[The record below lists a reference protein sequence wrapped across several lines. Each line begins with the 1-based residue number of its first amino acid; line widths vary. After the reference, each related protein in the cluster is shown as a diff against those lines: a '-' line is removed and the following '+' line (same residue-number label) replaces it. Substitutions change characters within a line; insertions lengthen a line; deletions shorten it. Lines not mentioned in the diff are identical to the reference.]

1 MKWETSV
8 PDVDRAEVRRAVG
21 LSRLAGALVALGL
34 IGGGAYMHRA
44 DLTSPAAVYQFATIV
59 VGGIAFVALSTL
71 ARLAH
76 AGIIERSLKTVR
88 SLTDQLRDIAVRD
101 PLTGLFNLRAFQ
113 QRLSDDLDA
122 ASRRGEPVSLII
134 ADLDNFK
141 LLNDSFGH
149 PFGDEVLR
157 RTARVF
163 ERGGGDCAC
172 AARLGGDEFA
182 LVLPGM
188 TRDAAVEVARMIER
202 NLAEVRV
209 DDRQSATLGSFGIGT
224 YPQDGD
230 TVQAL
235 FAAADGRMYSEKHRR
250 KAEALSSL
258 AGASRKLFVDVGH
271 ALRPDRT
278 TGEILTEIAAAARQ
292 QFALTV
298 ARIHVAAAGEY
309 APLSAVAASA
319 PELAQAC
326 HGPGPLDAGGLASRL
341 PPEAWIIETAI
352 PGETEQVG
360 TLLLAGLPQT
370 SSRPDTPVVLA
381 LADLIQAVVA
391 NGRAHDDAARAG
403 RERDI
408 HVELAQAL
416 AGSGSLYERLSI
428 VVNRVAKLIGA
439 VTVSIEGL
447 APDDATGYSHDL
459 LSGAPPD
466 LLRTWQE
473 VRASKQGRALLSALA
488 GEAPCVLRDPTSD
501 VRIPELERDLIRR
514 ASITAI
520 AVVAIRFDGQVLG
533 ILSAASRQSDAQA
546 EGWLSVLTP
555 IADRLAPVMK
565 VALLRDE
572 LEASYRQLEQSSRAS
587 LARLADAAEA
597 RDPHTGGHLRRI
609 RHYSYALACELGLSE
624 PEAEAVA
631 AASAVH
637 DLGKLRLPDE
647 VLMNPGRLDAHDWE
661 RMMQHPTDGERL
673 IGESPMFEIERCV
686 ARWHHERWDGSGY
699 PDGLIGEEIPLS
711 ARVVAVADAL
721 DALTTVR
728 PYKPAWSLQKAFAE
742 IVRMGGSLYCP
753 TVVSALRSLWEGGRL
768 AEIHALVESED
779 HEHHDASGERLVA

>member
-1 MKWETSV
+1 MKWETS
-8 PDVDRAEVRRAVG
+8 PEVDRDQVRRAVVLARLGG
-21 LSRLAGALVALGL
+21 LAVMVSL
-34 IGGGAYMHRA
+34 IVGGVYMHRG
-44 DLTSPAAVYQFATIV
+44 DLTSPAAAYQFATIV
-59 VGGIAFVALSTL
+59 VGGIAFIALSTL

-76 AGIIERSLKTVR
+76 AGVIERSLNTVR
-88 SLTDQLRDIAVRD
+88 SLTDQLREIAERD

-113 QRLSDDLDA
+113 QRLSDDMA
-122 ASRRGEPVSLII
+122 AAARDGGTVSLII

-141 LLNDSFGH
+141 VLNDSFGH
-149 PFGDEVLR
+149 PFRDEVLR

-163 ERGGGDCAC
+163 ERQGGACAC

-188 TRDAAVEVARMIER
+188 TRDAAVDAARRIQRE
-202 NLAEVRV
+202 LEEVRV
-209 DDRQSATLGSFGIGT
+209 DARQSATLGSFGIGT
-224 YPQDGD
+224 FPEDGD

-258 AGASRKLFVDVGH
+258 AGASRKLFVGVGR
-271 ALRPDRT
+271 AMRPDRPT
-278 TGEILTEIAAAARQ
+278 DQILAEIAASARE
-292 QFALTV
+292 QFALSL
-298 ARIHVAAAGEY
+298 ARIYVEGTATHPPIVATDATSPEVEAACR
-309 APLSAVAASA
+309 SA
-319 PELAQAC
+319 
-326 HGPGPLDAGGLASRL
+326 GPLDAAGLAALL
-341 PPEAWIIETAI
+341 PGHAWIIDTPI
-352 PGETEQVG
+352 PGEVESVG
-360 TLLLAGLPQT
+360 NLLLAGEPDT
-370 SSRPDTPVVLA
+370 SFRPDTPVVLA
-381 LADLIQAVVA
+381 LADLVQAVVA
-391 NGRAHDDAARAG
+391 NGRAHVDAARAG

-408 HVELAQAL
+408 HIELAQVL
-416 AGSGSLYERLSI
+416 AGSGSLYGRLAL
-428 VVNRVAKLIGA
+428 VVEKVEKLIGA

-447 APDDATGYSHDL
+447 SPDDTDSHAYNL
-459 LSGAPPD
+459 LSGAPPEI
-466 LLRTWQE
+466 LHAWQE
-473 VRASKQGRALLSALA
+473 VRITEQGRALIQLLA
-488 GEAPCVLRDPTSD
+488 DEAPCVLRDPVHD
-501 VRIPELERDLIRR
+501 ERIPAAERELIRQ
-514 ASITAI
+514 ASISAV

-533 ILSAASRQSDAQA
+533 ILSGASEQGEAQA
-546 EGWLSVLTP
+546 AGWLPVLTS

-609 RHYSYALACELGLSE
+609 RRYSYALAREVGLSE
-624 PEAEAVA
+624 PEAESVA

-661 RMMQHPTDGERL
+661 RMMEHPVAGERL

-699 PDGLIGEEIPLS
+699 PDGLAGEQIPLP
-711 ARVVAVADAL
+711 ARIVAVADAL

-728 PYKPAWSLQKAFAE
+728 PYKPAWPLAKAFAE
-742 IVRMGGSLYCP
+742 IRRMGGSLYCP
-753 TVVSALRSLWEGGRL
+753 VVVGALGALWESGRL
-768 AEIHALVESED
+768 AELHTLVSE
-779 HEHHDASGERLVA
+779 HDGARDADGERLAA